1 MRRPQWTPALV
12 AVVQRMR
19 GDDPMWGK
27 VRIAVLLQRDG
38 HAVSE
43 STTGRILKMLME
55 RGVVAPVPTLR
66 RNGPRAVRRLRPH
79 ARRLPKGRK
88 PTSPGEIVQLDPLTV
103 SPHPGRPAI
112 KQFTAHDPVA
122 KWTCV
127 QAWRHA
133 TAHNAERFLDKL
145 QADMPFPI
153 EAIQVDGGSEF
164 KADFETECQRRGIDL
179 TFRPHQALG

>member
-1 MRRPQWTPALV
+1 MARRPTPGIERRRCRPRYGVSRAT
-12 AVVQRMR
+12 
-19 GDDPMWGK
+19 
-27 VRIAVLLQRDG
+27 LL
-38 HAVSE
+38 
-43 STTGRILKMLME
+43 
-55 RGVVAPVPTLR
+55 
-66 RNGPRAVRRLRPH
+66 
-79 ARRLPKGRK
+79 GRK

-164 KADFETECQRRGIDL
+164 KADFETVI
-179 TFRPHQALG
+179 FRLSGDGSS